1 MKRIISVAIVTLLSS
16 VAMASTTWLDVNFET
31 GYVDGGLVG
40 QSGGV
45 MSGSWLSGGGS
56 DYLTTVESS
65 VAQGSKAVETYR
77 SGFGG
82 AYAMLANG
90 GPDYSTPATTL
101 FALDIMAPLST
112 SRAHFDYWN
121 SGSGRLALAF
131 GIDPGGVVYYN
142 NSDTW
147 VTTNATVDIGAWY
160 HVEFQVTNPNPG
172 SYSNQTLDLFMNK
185 IGGGARQ
192 QIADNVSYAPWNGV
206 NNSFNMTPQGS
217 GDTDKMYVDN
227 IQLLTD
233 VTFVPEPATIV
244 ILSIGALVGFG
255 RRNR

>member
-1 MKRIISVAIVTLLSS
+1 MKRMVCAVFLALLSF
-16 VAMASTTWLDVNFET
+16 VAMASTTWFDVNFET
-31 GYVDGGLVG
+31 GYSNNPLVG

-45 MSGSWLSGGGS
+45 LGGSWLSGGAS

-65 VAQGSKAVETYR
+65 IAQGTKAVETYR

-82 AYAMLANG
+82 AYAMLAGG

-101 FALDIMAPLST
+101 FALDIMVPLST

-121 SGSGRLALAF
+121 SNSGRIALAF

-147 VTTNATVDIGAWY
+147 VTTNMTVELDAWY

-172 SYSNQTLDLFMNK
+172 SYANQTLDLFINK
-185 IGGGARQ
+185 IGTGVWQ

-206 NNSFNMTPQGS
+206 NNSFAITPQGS
-217 GDTDKMYVDN
+217 GDVAKMYLDN
-227 IQLLTD
+227 IQILTD
-233 VTFVPEPATIV
+233 VIFVPEPIT
-244 ILSIGALVGFG
+244 LLLFSIGSLVLL
-255 RRNR
+255 RKHR